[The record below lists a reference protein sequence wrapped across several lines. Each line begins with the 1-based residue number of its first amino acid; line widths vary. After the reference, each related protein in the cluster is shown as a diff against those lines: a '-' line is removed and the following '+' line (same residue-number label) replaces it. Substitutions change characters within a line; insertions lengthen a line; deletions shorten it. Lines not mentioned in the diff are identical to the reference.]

1 MKKLITA
8 AIIAALAHTASA
20 DEAASAPAAEHPL
33 SCPQTALKK
42 NKTAYSC
49 TYAGTSMD
57 EAYRALRQTH
67 AGGQAGQGLPETL
80 SAKSSKSSLP
90 ADCAAQASETSA
102 PAAPAHYEAV
112 VRRTAAYASVLSAA
126 EGCAG
131 STKHSIH
138 LVRSGQTVRI
148 SYIRET
154 M

>member
-1 MKKLITA
+1 
-8 AIIAALAHTASA
+8 
-20 DEAASAPAAEHPL
+20 
-33 SCPQTALKK
+33 
-42 NKTAYSC
+42 
-49 TYAGTSMD
+49 MD

-80 SAKSSKSSLP
+80 PAKSSKSSPP
-90 ADCAAQASETSA
+90 ADCAAQASEASA
-102 PAAPAHYEAV
+102 PATPAHYEAV

-138 LVRSGQTVRI
+138 LVRAGQTVRI